1 MSDPVKRPYTSSLRA
16 TQAQTTRRAIVDA
29 ASRLFV
35 ENGYGATTV
44 DAIAAAAGV
53 SRKTVFTSVGG
64 KAEALKLAFDW
75 GVVGDDAP
83 APLMERSHVKDS
95 YAEPDAR
102 VILARQARF
111 VRGVAERIAPLA
123 AVARAAAGLDAEIRV
138 LVESAERQR
147 QQGMTQLARLLE
159 TRGALRP
166 GLDVA
171 EAADILW
178 LLSDPGTYQRL
189 VTRRGWP
196 VERYDAWLAE
206 THIALLVDPGYSL

>member
-102 VILARQARF
+102 VILARQ
-111 VRGVAERIAPLA
+111 
-123 AVARAAAGLDAEIRV
+123 
-138 LVESAERQR
+138 R